1 MAAAAAAVGW
11 QRLAG
16 VSGAAAVGLGAYG
29 AHGLQG
35 KDPTWKH
42 IYDTASRYHL
52 VHSAALLAA
61 PHARRP
67 HLAGALLS
75 SGMALFCTKS
85 ARVTSVLP
93 ALARARRSAR
103 QLNQTRLSRCVLVN
117 GGVEE

>member
-1 MAAAAAAVGW
+1 MAAAAAVGW

-52 VHSAALLAA
+52 VHSAALLATS
-61 PHARRP
+61 
-67 HLAGALLS
+67 AGSAKDSTLLKGAGGGGGG
-75 SGMALFCTKS
+75 SG
-85 ARVTSVLP
+85 
-93 ALARARRSAR
+93 
-103 QLNQTRLSRCVLVN
+103 
-117 GGVEE
+117 GGG

>member
-75 SGMALFCTKS
+75 SGMALFCGTNY
-85 ARVTSVLP
+85 VV
-93 ALARARRSAR
+93 ALQEDRTMNAAKAAP
-103 QLNQTRLSRCVLVN
+103 V
-117 GGVEE
+117 GGLLLIAGWLAFAL